1 MVYAGDKVT
10 DSVRPNIIFVL
21 ADDLG
26 YGDLG
31 CFGQKRIETPHIDR
45 LAAEGMVFSN
55 YYTGSPVSAAARCV
69 LLTGKH
75 SGHCGIRGNDEAPER
90 GRVWDFLAA
99 ERDSTLEG
107 QRGLPSGTKTF
118 VSILKNED

>member
-1 MVYAGDKVT
+1 MNIRFVCSALLVQTTGLQMVYAGIRLPIL
-10 DSVRPNIIFVL
+10 SVPILFFVL

-31 CFGQKRIETPHIDR
+31 CFGQRRIETPHIDR

-75 SGHCGIRGNDEAPER
+75 SGHCGIRGMMKLRNVVEY
-90 GRVWDFLAA
+90 GIFLRLSAI
-99 ERDSTLEG
+99 
-107 QRGLPSGTKTF
+107 QP
-118 VSILKNED
+118 

>member
-75 SGHCGIRGNDEAPER
+75 SGHCASGGMMKLRNVVEYGI
-90 GRVWDFLAA
+90 FLRLSAI
-99 ERDSTLEG
+99 
-107 QRGLPSGTKTF
+107 QP
-118 VSILKNED
+118 

>member
-75 SGHCGIRGNDEAPER
+75 SGHCGIRGMMKLRNVVES
-90 GRVWDFLAA
+90 GIFLRLSAI
-99 ERDSTLEG
+99 R
-107 QRGLPSGTKTF
+107 P
-118 VSILKNED
+118 